1 MNHIAKTKNS
11 KNTRSN
17 VNQWDLPDEFLLN
30 GESLTGKTSIIEK
43 YENTKTVK
51 LDRTHQEDLSEISQ
65 LLTQTLLM
73 IYLQPTPHLS
83 SMIPFITTSM
93 QQPVS
98 QSPRINQPSGHHMN
112 CINKRT
118 MNTKTK
124 TVTKLAKKVSTFYPV
139 FVFHKIQN
147 QDKDLIV
154 QFHPQ

>member
-1 MNHIAKTKNS
+1 MKN
-11 KNTRSN
+11 
-17 VNQWDLPDEFLLN
+17 V
-30 GESLTGKTSIIEK
+30 
-43 YENTKTVK
+43 KTVK
-51 LDRTHQEDLSEISQ
+51 LDRIHQEDLSEISQ

-83 SMIPFITTSM
+83 SMIPSATTSV

-98 QSPRINQPSGHHMN
+98 QSPRINQPSLHQMN
-112 CINKRT
+112 CINKGT

-124 TVTKLAKKVSTFYPV
+124 TDTKLAKKVSTFYPV
-139 FVFHKIQN
+139 FVIHKIQN

>member
-1 MNHIAKTKNS
+1 MKT
-11 KNTRSN
+11 
-17 VNQWDLPDEFLLN
+17 L
-30 GESLTGKTSIIEK
+30 
-43 YENTKTVK
+43 K

-98 QSPRINQPSGHHMN
+98 QSSRINQPSGHHMN
-112 CINKRT
+112 CISKRT

-124 TVTKLAKKVSTFYPV
+124 SDTKLAKKS
-139 FVFHKIQN
+139 I
-147 QDKDLIV
+147 
-154 QFHPQ
+154 